1 MIPKLTFTA
10 RDIRKHYGGQPV
22 LRGCSFSFDT
32 SGVYVVMGP
41 NGSGKSTLFRICS
54 LLEDAESGEISYVS
68 NGVPLKKDMSLRRRM
83 TLVLPGIGV
92 FNTSVFNNVAF
103 SLKIRNIQ
111 DPERSQR
118 VQDALNIVGLQ
129 HKKQQNALTL
139 SSGEIQRLGM
149 ARALVINPEI
159 LFLDEP
165 TASVDLENV
174 RIIEEIILH
183 LKQEGEGKII
193 LLATHDQA
201 QVDRIGDMLL
211 HLNRG
216 VLSF

>member
-1 MIPKLTFTA
+1 
-10 RDIRKHYGGQPV
+10 
-22 LRGCSFSFDT
+22 
-32 SGVYVVMGP
+32 
-41 NGSGKSTLFRICS
+41 
-54 LLEDAESGEISYVS
+54 
-68 NGVPLKKDMSLRRRM
+68 
-83 TLVLPGIGV
+83 
-92 FNTSVFNNVAF
+92 VFNNVAF
-103 SLKIRNIQ
+103 SLRIRNIQ

-118 VQDALNIVGLQ
+118 VQDALSIVGLR

-149 ARALVINPEI
+149 ARALVIDPEI

-165 TASVDLENV
+165 TASVDQENV

-201 QVDRIGDMLL
+201 QVDRIGDRLL

>member
-1 MIPKLTFTA
+1 
-10 RDIRKHYGGQPV
+10 
-22 LRGCSFSFDT
+22 
-32 SGVYVVMGP
+32 
-41 NGSGKSTLFRICS
+41 
-54 LLEDAESGEISYVS
+54 
-68 NGVPLKKDMSLRRRM
+68 
-83 TLVLPGIGV
+83 
-92 FNTSVFNNVAF
+92 
-103 SLKIRNIQ
+103 
-111 DPERSQR
+111 
-118 VQDALNIVGLQ
+118 
-129 HKKQQNALTL
+129 
-139 SSGEIQRLGM
+139 M